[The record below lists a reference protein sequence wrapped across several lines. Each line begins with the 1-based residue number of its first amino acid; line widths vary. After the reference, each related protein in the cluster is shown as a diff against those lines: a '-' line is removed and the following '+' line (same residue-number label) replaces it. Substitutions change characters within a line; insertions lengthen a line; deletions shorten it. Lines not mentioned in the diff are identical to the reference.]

1 MTALWR
7 GTFATRLRIASG
19 LILFIYAGLHFLN
32 IALGLA
38 SLEVMH
44 AAQDWRLA
52 VTRSLPGTVLVYGA
66 LIAHAGLALARLAGR
81 RTVRMPFWEAF
92 QIALGLAIP
101 FLLAAHIVFT
111 RAAHELFAVNDRM
124 VYLVALIFGTPDAWW
139 QSALMLIVWT
149 HGCLGLHVW
158 LRTTPRW
165 RRHLPALTALA
176 ALVPALSLAGF
187 LAAGRQ
193 VAPELADAETRAR
206 LMQSLNW
213 PDGATFAS
221 LFALESAL
229 TNGFL
234 ALLAVVAA
242 VPLARKYLR
251 RSRSLRVSYIDG
263 PTVTSPTGPT
273 LLEISRANGVPH
285 TSLCGGRGRCT
296 TCRVIVTDGADS
308 LPPPSEAETRSL
320 AAVGAAPGTRLA
332 CQLRPTGAIQVHRV
346 FRLDGTRARAHSS
359 LGRERQLAILFLD
372 IRGFTA
378 RTTGQ
383 LPYDVVFLLNR
394 FFDAIVPAITDAGGQ
409 IDKYLGDGLLAV
421 FDTAEGAHSA
431 KQALDATARI
441 GQALEQFNSALAT
454 EGAAPVRVGIGLH
467 LGELVQGEIGA
478 TGHAPRTIIG
488 ETVNAASR
496 LEAMTKELSVELLVS
511 AAVLEAAGIDLTDH
525 TVLTLDLR
533 GVAAPVQA
541 LALNRAQD
549 VQGLVAASTP

>member
-32 IALGLA
+32 IALGLV

-52 VTRSLPGTVLVYGA
+52 LTRSLPGTVLLYGA
-66 LIAHAGLALARLAGR
+66 LIVHAGLALARMAAR
-81 RTVRMPFWEAF
+81 RTLRMPFWEVL

-101 FLLAAHIVFT
+101 FLLIVHIIFT

-124 VYLVALIFGTPDAWW
+124 IYLVALIFGTPDAWW

-149 HGCLGLHVW
+149 HGCLGLHFW
-158 LRTTPRW
+158 LRITPRW

-176 ALVPALSLAGF
+176 ALVPVLSLAGF
-187 LAAGRQ
+187 LSAGRQ
-193 VAPELADAETRAR
+193 VAPVLADPEARAE

-213 PDGATFAS
+213 PDGATFSS
-221 LFALESAL
+221 LFALDRAA

-234 ALLAVVAA
+234 VLLAVAA
-242 VPLARKYLR
+242 VVPVARKFLR
-251 RSRSLRVSYIDG
+251 RSRSLRVAYVEG
-263 PTVTSPTGPT
+263 PSVTSPIGPT

-296 TCRVIVTDGADS
+296 TCRVIVTDGAGG
-308 LPPPSEAETRSL
+308 LPPPSDAEARSL

-332 CQLRPTGAIQVHRV
+332 CQLRPTAALQVHRV
-346 FRLDGTRARAHSS
+346 FRPDGTRARAHSS

-394 FFDAIVPAITDAGGQ
+394 FFDAIVPAITGAGGQ

-421 FDTAEGAHSA
+421 FDTAEGAQSA
-431 KQALDATARI
+431 KQALEATARI
-441 GQALEQFNSALAT
+441 GQALERFNTALAT
-454 EGAAPVRVGIGLH
+454 EGAAPLRIGIGLH

-496 LEAMTKELSVELLVS
+496 LEAMTKELAAEALVS
-511 AAVLEAAGIDLTDH
+511 VAVLEAAGVDLSDH
-525 TVLTLDLR
+525 TILTLDLR
-533 GVAAPVQA
+533 GVAEPVQA
-541 LALNRAQD
+541 LALSRARD
-549 VQGLVAASTP
+549 VQALGPTG